1 MTMPLGKFYQ
11 VEHAQI
17 DDSPM
22 VMTKIYDAQVNLA
35 IWQRK
40 VVPVLQM
47 FCESLIFLRPGLQ
60 LRTIIQSAEVA
71 QWLEN
76 QLPQHAHR
84 SKFAEDVQQLAEMY
98 ADLFDLTAIGLRLS
112 VLGSTMCPRFHTD
125 QLACR
130 LVTTYYGQGS
140 EWLPETSVNRCKL
153 GQGANGLPDAESGVL
168 KTPNAIQQLQAGE
181 VALLKGEGWL
191 GSEVKGIVHR
201 SPQINPGDKRVLLTF
216 DFAT

>member
-1 MTMPLGKFYQ
+1 MATALASYYPLEQ
-11 VEHAQI
+11 AQLS
-17 DDSPM
+17 DSPM

-35 IWQRK
+35 VWQRQLDEA
-40 VVPVLQM
+40 LQV
-47 FCESLIFLRPGLQ
+47 FCESLIKQRPGLQ
-60 LRTIIQSAEVA
+60 LRTIIQPDEIA
-71 QWLEN
+71 QWLAS
-76 QLPQHAHR
+76 QLPQHEHR
-84 SKFAEDVQQLAEMY
+84 SVFAEDIQQLADMY
-98 ADLFDLTAIGLRLS
+98 ADLFDLTSIGLRLS
-112 VLGSTMCPRFHTD
+112 VLDNTMCPRFHTD

-140 EWLPETSVNRCKL
+140 EWLPEAAVNRCKL

-168 KTPNAIQQLQAGE
+168 KIPNGIQQLQAGE

-216 DFAT
+216 DFAN

>member
-1 MTMPLGKFYQ
+1 MTTALARYFP
-11 VEHAQI
+11 VEHAQQ

-35 IWQRK
+35 VWQRK
-40 VVPVLQM
+40 LDNVLQM
-47 FCESLIFLRPGLQ
+47 FCESLIDLRPGLQ
-60 LRTIIQSAEVA
+60 LRTIIQPDEVA

-84 SKFAEDVQQLAEMY
+84 SMFAEDVQQLAEMY

-130 LVTTYYGQGS
+130 LVTTYYGEGS
-140 EWLPETSVNRCKL
+140 EWLPETAVNRCKL